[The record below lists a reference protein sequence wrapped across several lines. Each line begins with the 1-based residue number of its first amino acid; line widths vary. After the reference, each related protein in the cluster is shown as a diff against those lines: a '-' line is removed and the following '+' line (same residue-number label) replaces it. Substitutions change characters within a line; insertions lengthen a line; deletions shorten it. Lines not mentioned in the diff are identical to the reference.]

1 MQSGGIALV
10 AEVSIVVLHGVG
22 SGGGGRF
29 GRWLVSGRGGGGN
42 REEGESAVN
51 E

>member
-1 MQSGGIALV
+1 MQSGGIAPV
-10 AEVSIVVLHGVG
+10 AEVSIIVLHGVG
-22 SGGGGRF
+22 SGGGRF

-42 REEGESAVN
+42 GEEGESAVN